1 MANQATVEKRAKIA
15 RLAPEAGDGQVQ
27 ASSLA
32 SIAQSSILV
41 SFAYI
46 VSRNHLCNYYG
57 GTATKPLQYKD
68 FSNHRSHKFAPACD
82 LVTVVWCNLSK
93 QTINYHFDQVSTMLN
108 RIILHQPTLA
118 QTPAQPNSASSEN
131 SLLVPILLAPSAILL
146 LVLIGGG
153 LFVKF
158 RIIKGLEKKIKFEE
172 FKNKELQKKYKLAQ
186 ATITKMETNPDLVHS
201 REFNLEY
208 LRMRMDEEVFH
219 FAVVNQIKVKV
230 KEQVGPALRG
240 GNNKESTTGK
250 GRKVSQTFDVTY
262 NTGEGAKEKQ
272 RVLFRIQI
280 SLTKLPTQASSKTIS
295 DIIDCMET
303 YLSPTAD
310 HNTWQPTIQGYMVGL
325 HWDQKAKP
333 TPLLVLDQR
342 DEGNVTI
349 RSNPR
354 IMEDTHATSSSSFKS
369 KAPRATSGKNPRGTS
384 GKNRSSR
391 TSRSR

>member
-1 MANQATVEKRAKIA
+1 
-15 RLAPEAGDGQVQ
+15 
-27 ASSLA
+27 
-32 SIAQSSILV
+32 
-41 SFAYI
+41 
-46 VSRNHLCNYYG
+46 
-57 GTATKPLQYKD
+57 
-68 FSNHRSHKFAPACD
+68 
-82 LVTVVWCNLSK
+82 
-93 QTINYHFDQVSTMLN
+93 MLN

-118 QTPAQPNSASSEN
+118 QAPAKPNSAESGN
-131 SLLVPILLAPSAILL
+131 SLVPILLAPSVILL
-146 LVLIGGG
+146 IALIGGG

-158 RIIKGLEKKIKFEE
+158 RIIKRLEKKIKFEE

-186 ATITKMETNPDLVHS
+186 ATISKMETNPDLVHS
-201 REFNLEY
+201 REFNLDY

-230 KEQVGPALRG
+230 KEKVGPALRG
-240 GNNKESTTGK
+240 GSKESTTGK
-250 GRKVSQTFDVTY
+250 GRKVSTIFDVTY

-280 SLTKLPTQASSKTIS
+280 TLTKLPTQATSKTIS
-295 DIIDCMET
+295 DIIDCIET

-310 HNTWQPTIQGYMVGL
+310 HNTWQPTIQGFMVGL

-354 IMEDTHATSSSSFKS
+354 MMEDTHATSSGSSKS
-369 KAPRATSGKNPRGTS
+369 KAPRATSGKNRSSTS

-391 TSRSR
+391 TSRS